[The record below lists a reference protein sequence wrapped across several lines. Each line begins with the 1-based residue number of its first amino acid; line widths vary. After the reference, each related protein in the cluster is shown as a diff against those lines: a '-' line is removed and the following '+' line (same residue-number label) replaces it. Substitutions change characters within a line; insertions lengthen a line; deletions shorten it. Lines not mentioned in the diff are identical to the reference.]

1 MEELKAKWEEIKE
14 LLKIEHQ
21 IVNVSY
27 KTWIQPLKPISIE
40 GNVLTIS
47 VPDDV
52 ARGAGVDFINKK
64 YGKSLMVCIAEI
76 TDKEYELV
84 FKSESEV
91 NAGVSSYINASENSE
106 EIIEDNNLKKAK
118 EANLNPKYT
127 FDKFVIGENNSLA
140 HAASLAVAEAPGLS
154 YNPLFIWGGSGLG
167 KTHLMHSI
175 GHHIINNNP
184 NMNVLYVTSQQF
196 VDELVDAIQ
205 KKKISSF
212 KEKYKNIDVIMID
225 DIQFIAGKITS
236 QEEFF
241 HIFNQLHMQQKAIVI
256 TSDRPPKEIEALEER
271 LRSRFEGGLIT
282 DIQPPKYETRVA
294 ILRKKIESLNQQIDV
309 DNDIINY
316 IATNVNSNIR
326 DLEGALNKVLFYSKL
341 NKSNVTLEI
350 VEDALRDIIKPS
362 SSRQITPQLIIE
374 TVANYYNIS
383 KEDILSSKRKQE
395 IVFPR
400 HIVMY
405 LCSVMTQLNTVSI
418 GNAVGGKNHSTVIH
432 SCKLIENQIK
442 EDESLSNTIEAIK
455 KMINPI

>member
-106 EIIEDNNLKKAK
+106 GIIEDNNLKKAK